1 MDSVQIAAFASL
13 KLAFRMVF
21 MGLGGFILVKT
32 GVIDKV
38 FVRQLGQVIANFLM
52 PCLIFGKLI
61 ITFSIEHWTSWL
73 PTLLYT
79 YRKLL
84 FPL

>member
-38 FVRQLGQVIANFLM
+38 FVRQLGQVIANLD
-52 PCLIFGKLI
+52 
-61 ITFSIEHWTSWL
+61 
-73 PTLLYT
+73 
-79 YRKLL
+79 RKSVV
-84 FPL
+84 